1 MKSFQKIIKYA
12 LNYKVYA
19 LLNIVFNILAV
30 IFELLSMLLFVPFLN
45 ILFEQT
51 TVNVTAKP
59 DFALTKEYFENYF
72 NYTLSQ
78 YIEDDNKTK
87 VLLFVC
93 VLVGIMFLLK
103 NVFRYAAMFFIAVLR
118 TGVVRDI
125 RNDLHAK
132 LLSLPLL
139 FYSEEKKGDI
149 ISRVTTDVQE
159 VEWSILNSLELM
171 FKEPISVI
179 LSLMVMIAMNPKLTL
194 FSLILLPTSGF
205 IIGRVGKSLKRT
217 SGKLQSQMGEL
228 LSSVEETLGGLRIIK
243 AFHAEKKVDQKFN
256 TLNQDYTNLHLK
268 MIRKRDSASPLS
280 EFLGSTVMVTLA
292 YYGGS
297 LVLDGDSNFNG
308 GEFIGYIIIFARL
321 LSPIKAISSAYSI
334 IQKGAAS
341 AERIDELLMAKNNIE
356 EIENPQVLNDFNSS
370 IHYKNVSF
378 GYTSD
383 LVLEDV
389 SIHIEKGKTV
399 ALVGESGGGKSTFA
413 DLLPRFYDVTSGS
426 IEVDDINIK
435 DLSLNS
441 LRGLIGVVTQES
453 ILFNDTI
460 YNNIAFGVENPTEEA
475 VIAAAKIANAHEFI
489 VQQENG
495 YQTNIGDGGNKLSG
509 GQRQRLSIARAVLKN
524 PPILILDEA
533 TSALDTESEKLV
545 QDALFK
551 LMKNR
556 TSIVIAH
563 RLSTIQNADEIIVL
577 QKGKIVERGSHP
589 ELIAKEGVYKRL
601 SDLQTFSN

>member
-1 MKSFQKIIKYA
+1 MKSFRKIIQYA
-12 LNYKVYA
+12 FNYKIYA

-51 TVNVTAKP
+51 TVSITSKP
-59 DFALTKEYFENYF
+59 EFSLTKEYFENYF

-118 TGVVRDI
+118 TGVVKDI
-125 RNDLHAK
+125 RNELHTK

-149 ISRVTTDVQE
+149 ISRITTDVQE

-243 AFHAEKKVDQKFN
+243 AFHAERKVDKKFN

-297 LVLDGDSNFNG
+297 LVLDGESNFNG

-341 AERIDELLMAKNNIE
+341 AERIEELLVAENNIQ
-356 EIENPQVLNDFNSS
+356 EIENPEVLSGFNSS
-370 IHYKNVSF
+370 IEYKNVSF

-383 LVLEDV
+383 LVLKNV
-389 SIHIEKGKTV
+389 SVKIEKGKTI

-413 DLLPRFYDVTSGS
+413 DLLPRFYDVSSGG
-426 IEVDDINIK
+426 IEVDGINIK
-435 DLSLNS
+435 NLSLDS
-441 LRGLIGVVTQES
+441 LRAQIGVVTQES

-460 YNNIAFGVENPTEEA
+460 YNNIAFGVENVTEAQVME
-475 VIAAAKIANAHEFI
+475 AAKIANAHEFI

-495 YQTNIGDGGNKLSG
+495 YHTNIGDSGNKLSG
-509 GQRQRLSIARAVLKN
+509 GQKQRLSIARAVLKN

-551 LMKNR
+551 LMENR

-563 RLSTIQNADEIIVL
+563 RLSTIQNADEILVL
-577 QKGKIVERGSHP
+577 QKGNIVERGTHT